1 MSNNNNPKDL
11 IKYINW
17 LEKSI
22 SDEYLDYYKYSEFK
36 NIQQLGKGAFG
47 SVVCAN
53 WKNTDT
59 ILVLKFFNNQ
69 KVTLKEFVNELKLH
83 RKVHFNTNIIK
94 FYGITKTETNNYALV
109 MEYADNA
116 LQLADAILC
125 LHECDIIH
133 RDLHANN
140 ILIHQKNIKLAD
152 FGLSRKIVEVTGD
165 TSRLLGVLPYV
176 DPKSFYDNFKLDKK
190 SDVYSIGVILWQI
203 SSGYQPFN
211 HLKNEE
217 YDIHLTLAIYKGKR
231 EKIIAD
237 TPIEYSDLY
246 TTLKSISLR
255 EDNNLLTYKISQNNA
270 NSIISNDCN
279 LKELSKKIAD
289 SSGLV
294 MKINWH
300 QCKAENGDKLNKGH
314 GDAQYN
320 LGLFYKN
327 GIGTEKDIKKA
338 IYWYQKSAENGN
350 KIAQY
355 NLAMCYE
362 YGDGIRKNKIKA
374 FEWYKKSAEQEYSNA
389 QYHLGL
395 CYKYDISEKDLKKK
409 IYWYQKSAENGN
421 KIAQYNLAIC
431 YEYGDGI
438 RKDEIKAFEWYKK
451 SAEQEYS
458 NAQYYLGLCYKYGIG
473 TEKDLKKAIY
483 WYQKS
488 AANGNKIAQYNL
500 DVCYEY
506 RELPSS
512 TSSTLHNICQID
524 KPAVPYQSRQSYH
537 TSAIPQTS
545 FIGKQSKLRNLY
557 AYIYTYI
564 YIYTHTYIYMQTQLK
579 NRKNKAIS

>member
-246 TTLKSISLR
+246 TKSLKSISLR

-300 QCKAENGDKLNKGH
+300 QCKAENGDKV
-314 GDAQYN
+314 AQYN
-320 LGLFYKN
+320 LGKS
-327 GIGTEKDIKKA
+327 
-338 IYWYQKSAENGN
+338 YQ
-350 KIAQY
+350 
-355 NLAMCYE
+355 
-362 YGDGIRKNKIKA
+362 YGDNNIEKNDHIT
-374 FEWYKKSAEQEYSNA
+374 FEWYKKSAEQRT
-389 QYHLGL
+389 
-395 CYKYDISEKDLKKK
+395 
-409 IYWYQKSAENGN
+409 W
-421 KIAQYNLAIC
+421 
-431 YEYGDGI
+431 
-438 RKDEIKAFEWYKK
+438 
-451 SAEQEYS
+451 
-458 NAQYYLGLCYKYGIG
+458 
-473 TEKDLKKAIY
+473 
-483 WYQKS
+483 
-488 AANGNKIAQYNL
+488 
-500 DVCYEY
+500 
-506 RELPSS
+506 
-512 TSSTLHNICQID
+512 
-524 KPAVPYQSRQSYH
+524 
-537 TSAIPQTS
+537 
-545 FIGKQSKLRNLY
+545 
-557 AYIYTYI
+557 
-564 YIYTHTYIYMQTQLK
+564 
-579 NRKNKAIS
+579 